1 MEREVTRGG
10 GRVPQVL
17 GFSVQVVVVL
27 VLVLVWVEITTSVV
41 VLMTET
47 VVG

>member
-1 MEREVTRGG
+1 VEREVTRGG
-10 GRVPQVL
+10 GRVPQLL

-27 VLVLVWVEITTSVV
+27 VLVLVEITTSVV

>member
-10 GRVPQVL
+10 GRVPQLL

-27 VLVLVWVEITTSVV
+27 VLVLVEITTSVV